1 MKIYDC
7 FTFYNELDLL
17 EVRLNEL
24 NEVVDYFVLVEAESS
39 HQNKPK
45 PLYFEKNKDKYKS
58 FLDKIIHIVVKK
70 EEFVDGNFW
79 HNENIQRNAILR
91 GITQATDEDFLIV
104 SDLDE
109 IPTKQSVLD
118 GVNQNKTPAAFEQIL
133 HYFYMNTPSIENS
146 SYINCGSVLIKK
158 SQFEQNTEIVRSRV
172 KSRTFFRIR
181 DGGWHFSFLG
191 NENNAMNKIN
201 NYAHGEF
208 RHIDEKT
215 IKQRLDHLVDPLG
228 RPEHKMIVVDNLSYL
243 PKYVTDNLKIF
254 EKYIKRG

>member
-17 EVRLNEL
+17 DVRLNEL
-24 NEVVDYFVLVEAESS
+24 NDVVDYFVLVEAEAS
-39 HQNKPK
+39 HQNKHK
-45 PLYFEKNKDKYKS
+45 LLYFNDNKNRYNQ
-58 FLDKIIHIVVKK
+58 FLHKIIHIIVSK
-70 EEFVDGNFW
+70 EEFVDGDFW
-79 HNENIQRNAILR
+79 KNENTQRNAILR
-91 GITQATDEDFLIV
+91 GLTAVTDEDFLIV

-109 IPTKQSVLD
+109 IPTKQSILD
-118 GVNQNKTPAAFEQIL
+118 GIQQNKTPATFEQIL
-133 HYFYMNTPSIENS
+133 HYFYMNTPSIES
-146 SYINCGSVLIKK
+146 GSYINCGSVLIKK
-158 SQFEQNTEIVRSRV
+158 SQFEQNTEIVRSRT
-172 KSRTFFRIR
+172 KSKTFHRIS

-228 RPEHKMIVVDNLSYL
+228 RSEHKMLIVNNLNYL
-243 PKYVTDNLKIF
+243 PKYVTDNLQVF
-254 EKYIKRG
+254 DKYIKRG